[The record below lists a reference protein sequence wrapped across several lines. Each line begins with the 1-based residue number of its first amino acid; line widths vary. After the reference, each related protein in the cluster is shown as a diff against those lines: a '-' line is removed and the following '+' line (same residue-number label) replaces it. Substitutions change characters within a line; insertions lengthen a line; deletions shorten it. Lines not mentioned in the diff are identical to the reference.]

1 MGSLNG
7 TGGWYSFE
15 GGKTIGARGSE
26 GGTIVRDEEHG
37 DGARIT
43 LERETLH
50 RVPFAITCGIYGWMV
65 HTRFFADEPTAF
77 DAFDSMRRSIGT
89 ILTLLAREPDGD
101 SVSEAIDEFV
111 EKYP

>member
-77 DAFDSMRRSIGT
+77 DAYDSMRRSIDA